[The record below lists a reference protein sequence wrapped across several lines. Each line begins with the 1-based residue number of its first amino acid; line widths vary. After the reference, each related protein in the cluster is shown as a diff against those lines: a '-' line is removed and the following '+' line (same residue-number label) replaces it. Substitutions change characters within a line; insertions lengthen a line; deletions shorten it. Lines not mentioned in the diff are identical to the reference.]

1 MTVNKV
7 ILVGRLGKDPE
18 IRYLPNQTQVAKFPV
33 ATNQYRNTGNEVK
46 TTYTEWHNVV
56 LYGKL
61 AALAEKFLKK
71 GNQCYIE
78 GRIQSH
84 KYTDRNGVEK
94 TVYEIIGSELSLIEP
109 KPKDTQENATNDEPP
124 H

>member
-18 IRYLPNQTQVAKFPV
+18 IRYLPNQTQVAKFPI

-46 TTYTEWHNVV
+46 TTYTEWHNIV

-84 KYTDRNGVEK
+84 KYTDRNGVER

-109 KPKDTQENATNDEPP
+109 KPKDTQENAKNDEPP
-124 H
+124 Y

>member
-18 IRYLPNQTQVAKFPV
+18 IRYLPNQTQVAKFSI
-33 ATNQYRNTGNEVK
+33 ATNQFRNTGNEVK
-46 TTYTEWHNVV
+46 TTYTEWHNIV

-124 H
+124 Y

>member
-18 IRYLPNQTQVAKFPV
+18 IRYLPNQTQVVKFPI

-46 TTYTEWHNVV
+46 KEYAEWHNIV

-84 KYTDRNGVEK
+84 KYTDRNGMEK

-109 KPKDTQENATNDEPP
+109 KPKDTQENATKDEPP
-124 H
+124 Y

>member
-18 IRYLPNQTQVAKFPV
+18 IRYLPNQTQVAKFPI

-61 AALAEKFLKK
+61 AALAERFLKK

-109 KPKDTQENATNDEPP
+109 KPKDTQEKATNNEPP
-124 H
+124 Y

>member
-18 IRYLPNQTQVAKFPV
+18 IRYLPNQTQVAKFPI

-56 LYGKL
+56 MYRKL

-84 KYTDRNGVEK
+84 KYTDRNGMEK

-124 H
+124 Y

>member
-18 IRYLPNQTQVAKFPV
+18 IRYLPNQTQVAKFPI

-46 TTYTEWHNVV
+46 TTYTEWHNIV

-84 KYTDRNGVEK
+84 KYTDRN
-94 TVYEIIGSELSLIEP
+94 
-109 KPKDTQENATNDEPP
+109 
-124 H
+124 

>member
-84 KYTDRNGVEK
+84 KYIDRNGAEK

-109 KPKDTQENATNDEPP
+109 KPKDTQENATKDEPP
-124 H
+124 Y

>member
-18 IRYLPNQTQVAKFPV
+18 IRYLPNQTKVAKFPI

-46 TTYTEWHNVV
+46 TTYTEWHNIV

-124 H
+124 Y